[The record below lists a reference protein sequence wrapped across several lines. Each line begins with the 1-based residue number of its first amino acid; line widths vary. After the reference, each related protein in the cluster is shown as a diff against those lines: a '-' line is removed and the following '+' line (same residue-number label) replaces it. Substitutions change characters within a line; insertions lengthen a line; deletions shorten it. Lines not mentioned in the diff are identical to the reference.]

1 MTDALAPAA
10 HPEPSEASGDG
21 HTHESACLNCGA
33 VLTGPYCPECGQ
45 HAHVHRTLGAF
56 FHDLLHGAFHFE
68 GRIWRTLPMLA
79 FRPGQLTREYIDG
92 RRASHISPIAL
103 FLFASFLLYVTM
115 HALGPHT
122 ESRAEGS
129 IGTAITDQ
137 RNDLAKW
144 QSRLAKAKD
153 DSERQVALKQIG
165 DTQES
170 IGALEKL
177 RDAGVTR
184 ADIGK
189 QSNASSDI
197 AWLDAALARFR
208 ENPDLAVYKLQMSA
222 YKYSWLLIPISAPF
236 LWLLFPFSRRFHIYD
251 HTVFVTYSLSFIT
264 LFGVALTVGDALGLP
279 GLALV
284 AAVVPPLHM
293 YRQLKGAYGLT
304 RGGALWRTWLLLWF
318 ALTALVL
325 FVAVLLSGL
334 G

>member
-1 MTDALAPAA
+1 MTSGEMTDAPAG
-10 HPEPSEASGDG
+10 GDG

-33 VLTGPYCPECGQ
+33 ALAGAYCHDCGQ

-68 GRIWRTLPMLA
+68 GRIWRTLPMLT
-79 FRPGQLTREYIDG
+79 FRPGKLTREYVDG
-92 RRASHISPIAL
+92 RRASYISPIAL

-115 HALGPHT
+115 HALGPH
-122 ESRAEGS
+122 AEGHAQGT
-129 IGTAITDQ
+129 IGSAITDQ
-137 RNDLAKW
+137 QEDLAKW
-144 QSRLAKAKD
+144 QSRLAKAGNE
-153 DSERQVALKQIG
+153 SERQVALKQIG

-170 IGALEKL
+170 IAALEKL
-177 RDAGVTR
+177 RDSGVTS
-184 ADIGK
+184 ATIGK
-189 QSNASSDI
+189 GSGASSDI
-197 AWLDAALARFR
+197 AWLDAAIAKFR

-236 LWLLFPFSRRFHIYD
+236 LWLLFPFNRRFHIYD

-279 GLALV
+279 WLAAI

-293 YRQLKGAYGLT
+293 YRQLKDTYGLT
-304 RGGALWRTWLLLWF
+304 RRGALWRTWLLLWF